1 MEVVPKMDI
10 IYDIFH
16 RQEDRM
22 SRVRAVKVVTVNNQ
36 NELSSHFSNI
46 KHNAGQ
52 P

>member
-22 SRVRAVKVVTVNNQ
+22 SRVRAVKVVSKTPSKWV
-36 NELSSHFSNI
+36 EF
-46 KHNAGQ
+46 AFFEY
-52 P
+52 